1 MAGSWSACS
10 LLGGLQGA
18 LGWYMVMSG
27 LVDRT
32 DVSHFRLSAH
42 LLLAL
47 FILAALDLDRARPAA
62 AGATGEDRPPG

>member
-1 MAGSWSACS
+1 MAASWSPCCCS
-10 LLGGLQGA
+10 AAAQGA

-47 FILAALDLDRARPAA
+47 FLFAALIWTALDLRRLAMA
-62 AGATGEDRPPG
+62 GEDRPPA